1 MQEKITITLGIC
13 EITDQEMTNF
23 ETDFSEQRS
32 EPGIKITFR
41 IGKRDLTTD
50 YMSFLQAQC
59 QYDRILMIMDFSV
72 ALLEY
77 RKNSL
82 EKIDSKIF
90 WAEVNQVAQRLD
102 SLLNG
107 FLSQVKII

>member
-1 MQEKITITLGIC
+1 MRENITITLVIC
-13 EITDQEMTNF
+13 EITDQE
-23 ETDFSEQRS
+23 
-32 EPGIKITFR
+32 IT
-41 IGKRDLTTD
+41 
-50 YMSFLQAQC
+50 
-59 QYDRILMIMDFSV
+59 DFSV

-82 EKIDSKIF
+82 EKIDSKNF
-90 WAEVNQVAQRLD
+90 WVEVNQVAQRLD